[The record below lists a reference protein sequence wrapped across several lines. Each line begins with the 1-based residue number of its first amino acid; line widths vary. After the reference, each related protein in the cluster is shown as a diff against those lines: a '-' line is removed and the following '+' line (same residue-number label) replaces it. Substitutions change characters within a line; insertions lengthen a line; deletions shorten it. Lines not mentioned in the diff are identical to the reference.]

1 MCAETAL
8 WLKIIVFLGL
18 IPDAKYAAV
27 TSKVLL
33 SNSFGSCL
41 IVIACKS
48 TMQNIH
54 SKSFCRETQFLIA
67 NIIFAILVYYFKDF
81 INIYSSYRFLNL
93 SIFVLLGI
101 SFYVLLLN
109 FFKIFIFSNFQLF
122 KLR

>member
-1 MCAETAL
+1 MGVKQLSNHVNSVCAGTEL
-8 WLKIIVFLGL
+8 WLKIMVFFGL

-48 TMQNIH
+48 TIQKMH

-67 NIIFAILVYYFKDF
+67 P
-81 INIYSSYRFLNL
+81 R
-93 SIFVLLGI
+93 
-101 SFYVLLLN
+101 
-109 FFKIFIFSNFQLF
+109 
-122 KLR
+122 